1 MLNPGTITTI
11 DYDPARLRLRIAFDS
26 NRVLVFYRVPSTIT
40 DMLIDS
46 ERPEGVLES
55 QVIGRFGWTEIGAL
69 DGPELA
75 LIL

>member
-1 MLNPGTITTI
+1 MLSPGTITTI
-11 DYDPARLRLRIAFDS
+11 DYDAARLRLRVAFDS
-26 NRVLVFYRVPSTIT
+26 NRVLVFYRVPSTIK

-46 ERPEGVLES
+46 ERPEGILES

-75 LIL
+75 RIL